1 MLSEDR
7 LSHTAGH
14 PDSHDAEAVAMAQEI
29 LQLRRTLGA
38 PWAVVQPL
46 GALYVEDGNAAMIW
60 PASLAEHGD
69 VCLCTAWR
77 SPLRWRKPRRPRQS
91 SAAGE
96 RKCRRRSKFPS

>member
-7 LSHTAGH
+7 LSHIAGH

-38 PWAVVQPL
+38 
-46 GALYVEDGNAAMIW
+46 LYVEDGNAAMIW

-69 VCLCTAWR
+69 VCLYR
-77 SPLRWRKPRRPRQS
+77 LEKPSPVAEAAPPAAKQRGRRKKMPAQ
-91 SAAGE
+91 E
-96 RKCRRRSKFPS
+96 

>member
-7 LSHTAGH
+7 LSHIAGH

-60 PASLAEHGD
+60 PTSLAEHGD
-69 VCLCTAWR
+69 VCLYR
-77 SPLRWRKPRRPRQS
+77 LEKPSPVAEAAPPAAKQRGRRKKMPAQ
-91 SAAGE
+91 E
-96 RKCRRRSKFPS
+96 